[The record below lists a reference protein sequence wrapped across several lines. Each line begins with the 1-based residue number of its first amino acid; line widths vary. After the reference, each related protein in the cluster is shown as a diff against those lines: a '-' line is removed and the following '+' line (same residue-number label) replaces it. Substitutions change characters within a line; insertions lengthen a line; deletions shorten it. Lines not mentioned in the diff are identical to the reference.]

1 MLVLSKKPKRVA
13 ISVFC
18 GTAIVFV
25 MAGVVIGLASFAS
38 TYLLLSL
45 MAILSVYVLSMS
57 IYQEL
62 EEKDTKNRNNGE
74 CPD

>member
-1 MLVLSKKPKRVA
+1 MLVLSKKQKRVA
-13 ISVFC
+13 ISILY

-25 MAGVVIGLASFAS
+25 MACVVIGLASFAS

-45 MAILSVYVLSMS
+45 MAILFVYGLSRS

-62 EEKDTKNRNNGE
+62 EEKDTKNRNIGE